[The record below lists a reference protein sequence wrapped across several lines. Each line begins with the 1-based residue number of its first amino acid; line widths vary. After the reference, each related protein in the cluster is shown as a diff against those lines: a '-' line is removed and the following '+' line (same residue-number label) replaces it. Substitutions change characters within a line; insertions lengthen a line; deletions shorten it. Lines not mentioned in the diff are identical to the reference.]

1 MIKWSFDDSAI
12 GVMREDGKTLEPNSR
27 MTLSGWYAF
36 ASLVVG
42 MLNAK
47 EARIA
52 ELESRVESLEA
63 ELTDTRYS
71 VCECGL

>member
-1 MIKWSFDDSAI
+1 
-12 GVMREDGKTLEPNSR
+12 MREDGKTLEPKSR

-52 ELESRVESLEA
+52 ELERQIEGFEA
-63 ELTDTRYS
+63 RDYDRQMHD
-71 VCECGL
+71 CECGL